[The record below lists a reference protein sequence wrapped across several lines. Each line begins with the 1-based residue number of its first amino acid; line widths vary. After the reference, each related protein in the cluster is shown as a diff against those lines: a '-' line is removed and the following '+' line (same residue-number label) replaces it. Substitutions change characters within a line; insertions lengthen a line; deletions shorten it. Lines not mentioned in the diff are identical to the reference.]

1 MKKVTLY
8 ITNQNESQT
17 LDLEKELS
25 IGRAN
30 LARIVLDDA
39 GLSRLNTTI
48 FRDGDEVLIVDENS
62 TNGTFV
68 NKERIYGAPR
78 PLKNG
83 DKINI
88 GTHTNIYVEI
98 ADSRPVAPPI
108 ISEKAENSPIKPESA
123 PNLPPVPIPPASK
136 SVPIV
141 LIIAGAMFF
150 VIICGAIGAV
160 LLFDESGGENQNKS
174 VASQKTS
181 GARSGL
187 LIPIRIIDPIGGE
200 DPDDLDD
207 LIASWE
213 GVEEN
218 TLDTSTVDAVKAT
231 TSSGTKA
238 EELNVPIDFWIKQK
252 NLAFGARNAATG
264 LDPGLRFFPE
274 LVGGNVAKQKAKLAE
289 LIKLGYQQP
298 MDFSDLAQK
307 RLKGELIELPIAT
320 EWYFLDVGGSAGEN
334 PFTAFSFEMG
344 NTPISAGSSKYQP
357 LEQLANSFQG
367 QKYDLNNGRDR
378 RQIRIRLLRMFHP
391 SAKPILEELAKAYH
405 QKFGRPLRVTS
416 LTRSMDYQISLNA
429 TNPNSFK
436 VRGAGSLPPHTS
448 GCAFDLARKH
458 MTAEEQNFV
467 QEKLVEMEK
476 RGVLDGL
483 REGGANACFHVF
495 IYPDGHAP
503 KM

>member
-1 MKKVTLY
+1 MKKITLH
-8 ITNQNESQT
+8 INNQNESRT
-17 LDLEKELS
+17 ADLEKELS
-25 IGRAN
+25 IGRADP
-30 LARIVLDDA
+30 AQIVLDDA
-39 GLSRLNTTI
+39 GLSRLNSTI
-48 FRDGDEVLIVDENS
+48 FRDGDEILIVDENS

-68 NKERIYGAPR
+68 NGERIYGAPR
-78 PLKNG
+78 VLKDRDEITLGN
-83 DKINI
+83 
-88 GTHTNIYVEI
+88 HTNIYVEI
-98 ADSRPVAPPI
+98 SGGAARREISASRNDFKPPAI
-108 ISEKAENSPIKPESA
+108 ENL
-123 PNLPPVPIPPASK
+123 PNLPPSAPAK
-136 SVPIV
+136 KNSVPPV

-150 VIICGAIGAV
+150 FIVIGTAAAI
-160 LLFDESGGENQNKS
+160 LLIDTGNETNGSAANAK
-174 VASQKTS
+174 KTPS
-181 GARSGL
+181 STKSGL
-187 LIPIRIIDPIGGE
+187 LIPIRIIDPIGGQ

-213 GVEEN
+213 GVEEA
-218 TLDTSTVDAVKAT
+218 TLDTNAVDAVKAT
-231 TSSGTKA
+231 SSDGTKA
-238 EELNVPIDFWIKQK
+238 EELNVPIEFWIKQK

-264 LDPGLRFFPE
+264 LDPGLKFFPE

-320 EWYFLDVGGSAGEN
+320 EWYFLDVGGSASEN

-344 NTPISAGSSKYQP
+344 NTPISAGSSKYAP
-357 LEQLANSFQG
+357 LEQLAKSFQG

-391 SAKPILEELAKAYH
+391 NAKPILEELAKAYH

-416 LTRSMDYQISLNA
+416 LTRSMDYQIGLNV

-458 MTAEEQNFV
+458 MTADEQNFV
-467 QEKLVEMEK
+467 QEKLVEMER

-495 IYPDGHAP
+495 IYPDGRAP